1 MNLQNNDLKNKLNFA
16 LANIEKN
23 NLEKAAEIYKK
34 ILKKYP
40 YNFDANFNL
49 GTIFAK
55 KNNLEKSVE
64 LLEKAASINP
74 NLETIFNNLG
84 LIYLNLGNKEKS
96 IEYLVQIHHILLIRK
111 VTTCLR

>member
-40 YNFDANFNL
+40 DNFDANFNL

-55 KNNLEKSVE
+55 KIQILDSRLCAIWVE
-64 LLEKAASINP
+64 SFPVIW
-74 NLETIFNNLG
+74 
-84 LIYLNLGNKEKS
+84 
-96 IEYLVQIHHILLIRK
+96 
-111 VTTCLR
+111 